1 MNSKISEYV
10 KYLSAWCRTRDG
22 DYKFYDLKNIEK
34 ELMEIVK
41 QGSTEPIKTFK
52 EKFLNKEIGFPIF
65 CVFLAP
71 AYRKEKY
78 DACMEIIT
86 EFEKTHNVF

>member
-1 MNSKISEYV
+1 MNSKISGYI
-10 KYLSAWCRTRDG
+10 KYLSAWCSTVNG
-22 DYKFYDLKNIEK
+22 EYTFYDFRNLEK
-34 ELMEIVK
+34 ELIEIVK

-52 EKFLNKEIGFPIF
+52 EKFLNKEIVFPIF